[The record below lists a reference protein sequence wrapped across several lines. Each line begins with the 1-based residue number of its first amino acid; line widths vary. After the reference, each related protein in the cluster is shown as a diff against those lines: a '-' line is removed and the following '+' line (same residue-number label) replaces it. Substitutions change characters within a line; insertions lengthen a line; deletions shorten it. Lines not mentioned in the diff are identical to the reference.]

1 MGEFSH
7 FDQHGNAVMVDVTKK
22 KETTR
27 TAIAQGKIKV
37 NDEIFEKVKEGS
49 MAKGDVLGTARI
61 AGIMAAKKTFE
72 LIPMCHLL
80 MLTKCK
86 VDFEML
92 EETKESMPVAGSAV
106 NLRASR
112 CRCSPRWRSAAVVT
126 A

>member
-49 MAKGDVLGTARI
+49 MAKRRCLRNCKDRRDHGGKEDV
-61 AGIMAAKKTFE
+61 
-72 LIPMCHLL
+72 
-80 MLTKCK
+80 
-86 VDFEML
+86 
-92 EETKESMPVAGSAV
+92 
-106 NLRASR
+106 
-112 CRCSPRWRSAAVVT
+112 
-126 A
+126 